1 MHDQKL
7 KKKKKG
13 EKERKE
19 KKKTPLLAPGNKL
32 QPIAHTGEKGFP
44 PARPLA
50 PQLPPR
56 SCQCLP
62 LCPHGG
68 LFDLTLTKEENVR
81 KGGKCP
87 GGSRSSPSAFPHML
101 VGRKRR
107 RESSVKES
115 TGMGTLQRLRRK
127 HPMEK
132 SRRTISCLW
141 RTGSRSSP
149 LPPTPPWEAPLPA
162 ATRWSWWRST
172 GRSSETHCIVK
183 ITSPRARLLCVT
195 RTPQAPRSH

>member
-1 MHDQKL
+1 MHDQKI

-13 EKERKE
+13 KKKKERKE

-44 PARPLA
+44 PARSPA

-87 GGSRSSPSAFPHML
+87 GGSRSSPSAFPHVSHPFCTSSRAIFSPSL
-101 VGRKRR
+101 SSFLSAA
-107 RESSVKES
+107 SSVVFCIS
-115 TGMGTLQRLRRK
+115 LGLQR
-127 HPMEK
+127 
-132 SRRTISCLW
+132 
-141 RTGSRSSP
+141 
-149 LPPTPPWEAPLPA
+149 
-162 ATRWSWWRST
+162 
-172 GRSSETHCIVK
+172 
-183 ITSPRARLLCVT
+183 
-195 RTPQAPRSH
+195 